1 MSTFGQLFANMSGR
15 QGIKLDKLR
24 VFVLDEADTFFLDNK
39 HKQELDSFVSSL
51 SQLDNKVQFVFFSA
65 TYEKQVGIEI
75 SKIIKDAIQI
85 TMKVESIKLD
95 NVQ

>member
-1 MSTFGQLFANMSGR
+1 VSTFGQIFANMSGR
-15 QGIKLDKLR
+15 AALKLDKLR

-39 HKQELDSFVSSL
+39 HKEELDTFVATVNEL
-51 SQLDNKVQFVFFSA
+51 KNKVQFVFFSA
-65 TYEKQVGIEI
+65 TYEKHVGIEI